1 MNKLLLVDDEEGIRK
16 VLGLALREEGYEVD
30 TAESGAQALELF
42 DRARHALVIT
52 DIKMPGMDGIRLLQ
66 EIKSRR
72 PLTEVIIITGHGEMN
87 LAIQALKLEA
97 SDFITKP
104 IEPAALA
111 VALQRAKEKIKMRL
125 QLQDYTEKLEQ
136 LVADK
141 ITEITRMLEFQ
152 NSLVENAQEGIF
164 VVNPQGETM
173 VFNRYMER
181 LSGHGRDQAMEMDI
195 LSKLFPGR
203 FVRDL
208 KDRVDKAV
216 SSCDRTP
223 IQMSETTVN
232 STTGP
237 RVPVQVS
244 AAPLYKSGVYTGLL
258 LTVHDLRLIKKLQQD
273 LLDSERLAVV
283 GQTVAGL
290 AHGIK
295 NILGGLKGGIYVVDQ
310 GIRQDNPDYL
320 NQGWDMVKRNV
331 DRIKN
336 MVMDLLDYSKERVPE
351 YEVVSPNAPAEEVYK
366 LMKPRAEEFG
376 VEIELLMDRKLPMVA
391 IDPDA
396 IHTCLANA
404 VTNAIDACSNAQ
416 PSSQKKKVCLETASD
431 SAGNILYRIT
441 DNGCGMDQETL
452 DKVFKRFFTTKGSR
466 GTGLGMMI
474 TEKIVRSHGGRVHI
488 ASSEGEGS
496 TVVISIPGLSAP
508 PDVA

>member
-1 MNKLLLVDDEEGIRK
+1 
-16 VLGLALREEGYEVD
+16 
-30 TAESGAQALELF
+30 
-42 DRARHALVIT
+42 
-52 DIKMPGMDGIRLLQ
+52 
-66 EIKSRR
+66 
-72 PLTEVIIITGHGEMN
+72 
-87 LAIQALKLEA
+87 
-97 SDFITKP
+97 
-104 IEPAALA
+104 
-111 VALQRAKEKIKMRL
+111 MRS
-125 QLQDYTEKLEQ
+125 QLQQYTENLEQ

-164 VVNPQGETM
+164 VVDPYGCTM

-181 LSGHGRDQAMEMDI
+181 LTGHGRQKAMEMDI
-195 LSKLFPGR
+195 LEQLFPAR
-203 FVRDL
+203 FVSDL
-208 KDRVDKAV
+208 TARVEKAV
-216 SSCDRTP
+216 VSLDRSP
-223 IQMSETTVN
+223 IQANETSIN

-258 LTVHDLRLIKKLQQD
+258 ITVHDLRPIKKLQQD
-273 LLDSERLAVV
+273 LLESERLAVV

-295 NILGGLKGGIYVVDQ
+295 NIMGGLKGGIYVVDQ
-310 GIRQDNPDYL
+310 GIRLNNPDYL

-336 MVMDLLDYSKERVPE
+336 MVMDLLDYSKEREPE
-351 YEVVSPNAPAEEVYK
+351 YEMISPNAPAEEVYK

-376 VEIELLMDRKLPMVA
+376 VDIELLLEPDLPTVA
-391 IDPDA
+391 LDPEA
-396 IHTCLANA
+396 IHICLANA
-404 VTNAIDACSNAQ
+404 VTNAIDACAGPKVEQQS
-416 PSSQKKKVCLETASD
+416 KKVCLETASD

-441 DNGCGMDQETL
+441 DCGCGMDQETL
-452 DKVFKRFFTTKGSR
+452 NKVFKRFFTTKGSK

-474 TEKIVRSHGGRVHI
+474 TEKIVRSHGGKVHI

-496 TVVISIPGLSAP
+496 TVVISLPVKKTLP
-508 PDVA
+508 TVA

>member
-1 MNKLLLVDDEEGIRK
+1 MNRLLLVDDEEGIRK

-42 DRARHALVIT
+42 DRTRHALVIT
-52 DIKMPGMDGIRLLQ
+52 DIKMPGMDGIQLLQ
-66 EIKSRR
+66 EIKRR
-72 PLTEVIIITGHGEMN
+72 TPLTEVIIITGHGEMH

-104 IEPAALA
+104 IEPAALN
-111 VALQRAKEKIKMRL
+111 VALQRAREKLEMRL
-125 QLQDYTEKLEQ
+125 QLRDYTEKLEQ
-136 LVADK
+136 MVADK

-164 VVNPQGETM
+164 VVNPQGEIM

-181 LSGHGRDQAMEMDI
+181 LSGYSRDQAMEMDI
-195 LSKLFPGR
+195 LGRLFPGR

-216 SSCDRTP
+216 SSCDRAP
-223 IQMSETTVN
+223 IQMTETTVN
-232 STTGP
+232 ATNGP

-244 AAPLYKSGVYTGLL
+244 AAPLYKSGAYTGLL
-258 LTVHDLRLIKKLQQD
+258 LTVHDLRMIKKLQQD

-310 GIRQDNPDYL
+310 GLKQDNPDYL
-320 NQGWDMVKRNV
+320 TQGWDMVKRNV

-336 MVMDLLDYSKERVPE
+336 MVMDLLDYSKEQKPE
-351 YEVVSPNAPAEEVYK
+351 YEVVSPTSP
-366 LMKPRAEEFG
+366 PR
-376 VEIELLMDRKLPMVA
+376 
-391 IDPDA
+391 
-396 IHTCLANA
+396 TS
-404 VTNAIDACSNAQ
+404 TNS
-416 PSSQKKKVCLETASD
+416 
-431 SAGNILYRIT
+431 
-441 DNGCGMDQETL
+441 
-452 DKVFKRFFTTKGSR
+452 
-466 GTGLGMMI
+466 
-474 TEKIVRSHGGRVHI
+474 
-488 ASSEGEGS
+488 
-496 TVVISIPGLSAP
+496 
-508 PDVA
+508 